1 MPPVA
6 ATSTLAG
13 AVIGGVAPIS
23 GSIVALYRA
32 GATLGGSAQSLGTS
46 TSDPQGR
53 FSIPFTNPGTSAI
66 LYLVASG
73 GDAGH
78 GPNPAIQL
86 ALMLGRADTLPSAPV
101 TVNEVT
107 SVVFGYAMNFFIQA
121 SSDHS
126 ISGASPAL
134 DHAAATPALLVDPV
148 NGAVKASLDANAQSM
163 INGLADIL
171 ASCVG
176 GTPSSC
182 NSLFSA
188 AAPSGGI
195 TPENTLSVLLDLVE
209 NPTGNVSTL
218 WGLIGSSPPY
228 PTTSTIPS
236 MVALAL
242 NFAGGAL
249 FNGPSGIAVDGS
261 GNVWVANIN
270 GDSVTEIP
278 KGVTSCASSSCP
290 IFSGAF
296 DVPRGIAVDG
306 SGNVWVANING
317 DSVTEIPK
325 GVTSCASSSCRSS
338 AGPLA
343 GLRGSRWTVPGTSG
357 SPTTSVTA

>member
-1 MPPVA
+1 MPSERLRRERAMRTCGRPCWWAMLIAAVLSGCGGGHGNGGGGGAPAQGGIPANEGAGEGPANGGGGGMPPVA

-107 SVVFGYAMNFFIQA
+107 SVVFVYAMNFFIQA

-126 ISGASPAL
+126 IS
-134 DHAAATPALLVDPV
+134 
-148 NGAVKASLDANAQSM
+148 
-163 INGLADIL
+163 
-171 ASCVG
+171 
-176 GTPSSC
+176 
-182 NSLFSA
+182 
-188 AAPSGGI
+188 
-195 TPENTLSVLLDLVE
+195 E
-209 NPTGNVSTL
+209 
-218 WGLIGSSPPY
+218 
-228 PTTSTIPS
+228 
-236 MVALAL
+236 
-242 NFAGGAL
+242 
-249 FNGPSGIAVDGS
+249 
-261 GNVWVANIN
+261 
-270 GDSVTEIP
+270 
-278 KGVTSCASSSCP
+278 
-290 IFSGAF
+290 
-296 DVPRGIAVDG
+296 
-306 SGNVWVANING
+306 
-317 DSVTEIPK
+317 
-325 GVTSCASSSCRSS
+325 
-338 AGPLA
+338 
-343 GLRGSRWTVPGTSG
+343 
-357 SPTTSVTA
+357 